1 MPRLLDPVTNL
12 EEIEKILNSTHW
24 LEMYRKKKIVSSVK
38 EATIVIHEN
47 ADGQISIYSTW
58 NEPNFKRKKSFREG
72 GGVYFFIFD
81 F

>member
-1 MPRLLDPVTNL
+1 MPRLLDPVTDL

-47 ADGQISIYSTW
+47 ADGLITVYSTW
-58 NEPNFKRKKSFREG
+58 NDPHFKRKKLFREG
-72 GGVYFFIFD
+72 GGVYFFL
-81 F
+81 